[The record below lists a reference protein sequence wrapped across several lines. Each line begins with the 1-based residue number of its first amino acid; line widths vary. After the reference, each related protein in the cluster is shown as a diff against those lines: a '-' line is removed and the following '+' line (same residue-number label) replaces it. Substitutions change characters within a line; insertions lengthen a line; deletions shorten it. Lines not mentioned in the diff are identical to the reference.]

1 MQETK
6 RSVGVQLVAFAVMM
20 GVALRRVRLESGLVQ
35 LDVWQP
41 EEGGWQPMRREVVVM
56 KRSIAGGGV
65 EHVESE
71 RYPDPFGDLL
81 DDPTAW
87 SPRLPD
93 AVMVD
98 VLEAQV
104 DSLRDTVGTLREE
117 CEDLC
122 ERARKDFDEKAELR
136 QKLADSRQEAEAT
149 KAQLQTLQLTHARV
163 LEEKEAWRRDA
174 IKHADSWTRCD
185 AQLVDARAA
194 LDEARALVR
203 EASLAL
209 RRLSRQ
215 RDASRARRDALDVA
229 ETLDKKLSDNRTK
242 HVVRS

>member
-6 RSVGVQLVAFAVMM
+6 RSVGVQLVAFAVVM
-20 GVALRRVRLESGLVQ
+20 GVALRRVRLASGLVQ

-117 CEDLC
+117 CEDFVEVL
-122 ERARKDFDEKAELR
+122 AR
-136 QKLADSRQEAEAT
+136 AEAT

-174 IKHADSWTRCD
+174 IKHADSWTNCD

-203 EASLAL
+203 EASFAL

-215 RDASRARRDALDVA
+215 RDAARARRDALDVA
-229 ETLDKKLSDNRTK
+229 ETLDKKLADNRAK